1 MPRATRDPRL
11 RQGALRFVVLI
22 GVVSLFSDM
31 TYEAARG
38 INGPYLAVLGASAFA
53 VGFVSGGAEL
63 LGYLV
68 RLVSGYGAG
77 RTGRYWLWTGVGYV
91 INLLAAPAL
100 ALAGNWQMA
109 MLLIVAERIGK
120 GIRNPPRDTM
130 LSHAGSVIG
139 QGWAFA
145 LREGLDQTGAMVGPL
160 IVALILFLRSGSFR
174 LAYGWLVIPAGLS
187 LVVLVFSRR
196 RFPNPR
202 SLEQDEREQLPDRVV
217 PPARGFPKAY
227 WLYLGAMGLMALGYA
242 DFNLVSYHLAKG
254 GAATGV
260 IALLYTLA
268 MGVSAISALLFGR
281 WFDRRGAVGLI
292 VAALVAALFA
302 PFVFAGNLIAA
313 TAGVVLWGVGMGI
326 QDSLMS
332 APVSIMIPAE
342 RRANALGI
350 FNAIYGSSW
359 FVGSSLLGFLY
370 GLSVPALVAFSIA
383 AGIAAVLVL
392 IIMRGPLDAYRRP
405 QTQTSS

>member
-1 MPRATRDPRL
+1 
-11 RQGALRFVVLI
+11 
-22 GVVSLFSDM
+22 
-31 TYEAARG
+31 
-38 INGPYLAVLGASAFA
+38 
-53 VGFVSGGAEL
+53 
-63 LGYLV
+63 
-68 RLVSGYGAG
+68 
-77 RTGRYWLWTGVGYV
+77 
-91 INLLAAPAL
+91 
-100 ALAGNWQMA
+100 
-109 MLLIVAERIGK
+109 
-120 GIRNPPRDTM
+120 
-130 LSHAGSVIG
+130 
-139 QGWAFA
+139 
-145 LREGLDQTGAMVGPL
+145 
-160 IVALILFLRSGSFR
+160 
-174 LAYGWLVIPAGLS
+174 
-187 LVVLVFSRR
+187 
-196 RFPNPR
+196 
-202 SLEQDEREQLPDRVV
+202 
-217 PPARGFPKAY
+217 
-227 WLYLGAMGLMALGYA
+227 
-242 DFNLVSYHLAKG
+242 
-254 GAATGV
+254 
-260 IALLYTLA
+260 
-268 MGVSAISALLFGR
+268 VSAISALLFGR

-383 AGIAAVLVL
+383 AEIAAVLVL